1 MFCLCSF
8 KLRESRD
15 PMNVQAPQSIAQ
27 PAISC
32 CNIRFRF
39 PDGKLGTSDLSLSID
54 QGELFCLLGA
64 NGAGKTTLIRQIT
77 GELTPQAGRIL
88 VMGCDVRSDA
98 RAAKAQM
105 GILPQ
110 SVGLFGAL
118 TVEQHL
124 SSFVAL
130 KGIQRSQRRE
140 SIGRIIE
147 TFKLKPLLNERC
159 AHLSLGQQRW
169 VLMALTLLGSPR
181 VLILDEPTVG
191 MDPVARRELWT
202 ILEKARKRGSTI
214 LLTTHYLDEAER
226 LADRV
231 GFLNSGRLGV
241 CGTLSDLYAAVGKS
255 VRVNIMNPDTGA
267 RTDRVLFDT
276 LVDAQRY
283 VGESGLTH
291 YSVGRITLDDI
302 YLRLVAVDAAA
313 GEAAFPDLSIGVG
326 S

>member
-1 MFCLCSF
+1 MSCLCFF
-8 KLRESRD
+8 KLHESRD
-15 PMNVQAPQSIAQ
+15 PMNVRVPQPTSQA
-27 PAISC
+27 AISC

-39 PDGKLGTSDLSLSID
+39 PDGKLGTTDLSLSID

-77 GELTPQAGRIL
+77 GELTPEAGRIL
-88 VMGCDVRSDA
+88 VMGLDVRNDA
-98 RAAKAQM
+98 KAAKAQM

-124 SSFVAL
+124 SSFVSL
-130 KGIQRSQRRE
+130 KGIRRSQRRE

-147 TFKLKPLLNERC
+147 AFKLQPLLTQRC

-169 VLMALTLLGSPR
+169 VLMALTLLGNPR

-202 ILEKARKRGSTI
+202 ILEKARKHGSTI

-241 CGTLSDLYAAVGKS
+241 CGTLSDLHAAVGKS
-255 VRVNIMNPDTGA
+255 VRVDIMNPDTGA
-267 RTDRVLFDT
+267 SMDRILFDT

-283 VGESGLTH
+283 VGESGLSH

-302 YLRLVAVDAAA
+302 YLRLVAVDAVA
-313 GEAAFPDLSIGVG
+313 GEATLPDLSTGVG

>member
-1 MFCLCSF
+1 
-8 KLRESRD
+8 
-15 PMNVQAPQSIAQ
+15 
-27 PAISC
+27 
-32 CNIRFRF
+32 
-39 PDGKLGTSDLSLSID
+39 
-54 QGELFCLLGA
+54 
-64 NGAGKTTLIRQIT
+64 
-77 GELTPQAGRIL
+77 
-88 VMGCDVRSDA
+88 
-98 RAAKAQM
+98 M

-124 SSFVAL
+124 SSFASL

-140 SIGRIIE
+140 SIARIIE
-147 TFKLKPLLNERC
+147 TFKLEPLLMQRC
-159 AHLSLGQQRW
+159 GYLSLGQQRW
-169 VLMALTLLGSPR
+169 VLMALTLLGNPR

-202 ILEKARKRGSTI
+202 ILESARKGGSTI

-255 VRVNIMNPDTGA
+255 VKVNVMNPDTGA
-267 RTDRVLFDT
+267 STDRILFDT

-283 VGESGLTH
+283 VGENGLTH

-302 YLRLVAVDAAA
+302 YLHLVAVDAGV
-313 GEAAFPDLSIGVG
+313 GEAIVPDLLARVG